1 MSYNEF
7 FVDKDKPYSENLN
20 DALCLVDAFDLTV
33 PLNMPAGFSNG
44 EFSSNIGITKKCG
57 VGLVTLMSRDSG
69 VTIGTDS
76 ISGTGEVVF
85 RVYPNF
91 NSFYK
96 WDKILLEKSGTVDI
110 SFRKVDGTEITATV
124 GSDGIISDNNA
135 LKQLQEID
143 VVFTLTSATI
153 NNILIWFINNQ
164 STRNRTGAL
173 LEASQ
178 LVNVNGEVS
187 EGSVEAVNG
196 GTVYNAIDSL
206 SDTVDGK
213 LDLKEDL
220 SNKVSTLNTSTT
232 NYPTCKAVKDKL
244 DLKSDTGH
252 THTISNVTSLQSIL
266 NDKLDFDDL
275 LNAVYPVGAIYI
287 DALSVHST
295 CPIQILLGGT
305 WERIQ
310 GRFLLASEDNQGVG
324 TIGGSADA
332 VVVQHNHTFTEGG
345 NALAI
350 GTTTAATTDGFA
362 VGNLFN
368 HTNKKV
374 SAIAMSGEDGTGKNM
389 PPYLMV
395 NIWRRTE

>member
-1 MSYNEF
+1 MVYDEF
-7 FVDKDKPYSENLN
+7 FTDGDKPYSENLN
-20 DALCLVDAFDLTV
+20 DSLLLLDAFDVTV
-33 PLNMPAGFSNG
+33 PCELPDMFSNG
-44 EFSSNIGITKKCG
+44 QFSNTVEASRKCG
-57 VGLVTLMSRDSG
+57 VGIVTLKSVASG
-69 VTIGTDS
+69 VTIGADS

-96 WDKILLEKSGTVDI
+96 WQSIILDKTGTVSI
-110 SFRKVDGTEITATV
+110 SFKKTDGTSISATV
-124 GSDGIISDNNA
+124 GSDGTISEASA
-135 LKQLQEID
+135 LKVLQEID
-143 VVFTLTSATI
+143 VVLALTSATI
-153 NNILIWFINNQ
+153 SGVLINFINNQ
-164 STRNRTGAL
+164 TSHTRVNAQ
-173 LEASQ
+173 LEADQ
-178 LVNVNGEVS
+178 LIHVNGTVS
-187 EGSVEAVNG
+187 ENDDKAVSG
-196 GTVYNAIDSL
+196 DTVYNAIDSL

-252 THTISNVTSLQSIL
+252 THTISNVTSLQSAL
-266 NDKLDFDDL
+266 NDKLDYDDL
-275 LNAVYPVGAIYI
+275 LDLVYPVGAIYI

-295 CPIQILLGGT
+295 CPIQTLLGGT

-310 GRFLLASEDNQGVG
+310 GRFLLASENNQGVG

-332 VVVQHNHTFTEGG
+332 VVVQHNHNFTEGG

-362 VGNLFN
+362 AGNLFN
-368 HTNKKV
+368 NNNKKI
-374 SAIAMSGEDGTGKNM
+374 SAIAMRGEDGTGKNM

-395 NIWRRTE
+395 NIWKRTE